1 MTDRQPRYRDVRA
14 GSNILRTAVW
24 HGESKG
30 KGSAKG
36 RPLLFFN
43 GIGANIEL
51 IAPLAEALTDR
62 DIIAFDAPGVGGS
75 AAASIPYRPWNLA
88 RMAAAILDELGYHGE
103 VDVMGVSWGGA
114 MAQQFAFQ
122 FGSRVHRLILCAT
135 SAGMLMVPGNPK
147 ALMKLAHP
155 RRYMDPAYLM
165 QHFEMLYGDDEA
177 GAPDHSSRLRAP
189 TIRGYFYQ
197 LLAGIGWTSVPFL
210 PFIKQ
215 PTLVLSGDNDQ
226 IVPLIN
232 GRFLAQII
240 PGARL
245 EIVSGGHLFLVSR
258 ANEVIP
264 LIRDFL
270 DEVVEKRPFA
280 ARRAKAAASAAPF
293 TVKMAD

>member
-1 MTDRQPRYRDVRA
+1 MTERKPRYRDIRA

-24 HGESKG
+24 HGEGKG
-30 KGSAKG
+30 KATA

-75 AAASIPYRPWNLA
+75 AAAGIPYRPWHLA
-88 RMAAAILDELGYHGE
+88 RMVAAILDELGYDE

-122 FGSRVHRLILCAT
+122 FGARVHRLILCAT
-135 SAGMLMVPGNPK
+135 SAGSLMVPGNPK

-165 QHFEMLYGDDEA
+165 KHFEMLYGDESA
-177 GAPDHSSRLRAP
+177 EAPDHSSRLRAP

-210 PFIKQ
+210 PFLKQ
-215 PTLVLSGDNDQ
+215 PTLVLAGDNDQ

-245 EIVSGGHLFLVSR
+245 EIVKGGHLFLVSR
-258 ANEVIP
+258 ASEVIP

-270 DEVVEKRPFA
+270 DEAPQPRPFA
-280 ARRAKAAASAAPF
+280 AKRRWPAAKAPAAPF
-293 TVKMAD
+293 GVKMAD

>member
-1 MTDRQPRYRDVRA
+1 MTERQPRFRDVRA

-24 HGESKG
+24 HGDG
-30 KGSAKG
+30 KNKATA

-75 AAASIPYRPWNLA
+75 AAAGIPYRPWNLA

-155 RRYMDPAYLM
+155 RRYMNPDYML
-165 QHFEMLYGDDEA
+165 QHF
-177 GAPDHSSRLRAP
+177 
-189 TIRGYFYQ
+189 
-197 LLAGIGWTSVPFL
+197 WTSVPFL
-210 PFIKQ
+210 PFLKQ
-215 PTLVLSGDNDQ
+215 PTLVLAGDNDQ

-232 GRFLAQII
+232 GRFLAQLI

-258 ANEVIP
+258 ASEVIP

-270 DEVVEKRPFA
+270 DEEPEPRPFA
-280 ARRAKAAASAAPF
+280 AKRRRPAAKTPAAPF
-293 TVKMAD
+293 AVKMAD

>member
-1 MTDRQPRYRDVRA
+1 MTEKQPRYRDVRA

-24 HGESKG
+24 HRDPRSGP
-30 KGSAKG
+30 AA

-75 AAASIPYRPWNLA
+75 AAAGIPYRPWNLA
-88 RMAAAILDELGYHGE
+88 RMAAAILDELGYGE

-122 FGSRVHRLILCAT
+122 YGSRVHRLILCAT
-135 SAGMLMVPGNPK
+135 SAGSFMVPGNPK
-147 ALMKLAHP
+147 ALMKLAPP
-155 RRYMDPAYLM
+155 RRYLDPDYLM
-165 QHFEMLYGDDEA
+165 KHFEMLYGDEA
-177 GAPDHSSRLRAP
+177 AEAPDHSSRLRAP
-189 TIRGYFYQ
+189 TMRGYFYQ

-210 PFIKQ
+210 PFLKQ
-215 PTLVLSGDNDQ
+215 PTLVLAGDNDQ

-232 GRFLAQII
+232 GRFLARLI

-245 EIVSGGHLFLVSR
+245 EVVSGGHLFLVSR
-258 ANEVIP
+258 ASEVIP

-270 DEVVEKRPFA
+270 DEELEPRPFA
-280 ARRAKAAASAAPF
+280 AKRRRPAAKAPAAPF
-293 TVKMAD
+293 AVKMAD